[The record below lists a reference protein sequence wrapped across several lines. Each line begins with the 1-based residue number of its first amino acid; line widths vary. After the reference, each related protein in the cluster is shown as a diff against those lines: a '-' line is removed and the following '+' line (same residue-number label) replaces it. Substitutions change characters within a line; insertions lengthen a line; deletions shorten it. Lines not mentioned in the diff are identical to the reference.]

1 MTASAIEAQNW
12 AGRRW
17 LSTILFILVGQIILI
32 FWLSLH
38 QPVVTHPE
46 INAPKIFLENDDIMN
61 RLALNNPAQFAL
73 ANRNGFSGG
82 AWLQTPALEYD
93 SPEWTEPARPLEMS
107 VANLGSALKE
117 HAQFDSIGMFET
129 ASAPEPQLEPVA
141 PLPDLP
147 ARSTLV
153 VEGELA
159 RRPLLSAF
167 KLESWPAGD
176 ILSNTVVQI
185 GVDRGGSVFSAVLPD
200 GPKDSKEGKAVDAYA
215 LDIARVAR
223 FQPLP
228 RIDFDHPDS
237 SDSNLQWGRLVFRW
251 RTIALP
257 ATNSTA
263 TNP

>member
-1 MTASAIEAQNW
+1 MTATTLETQTW
-12 AGRRW
+12 TGRRW
-17 LSTILFILVGQIILI
+17 LATILVVMSGQIILI

-38 QPVVTHPE
+38 QPMIVHPA
-46 INAPKIFLENDDIMN
+46 INEPEVFLANDDIME
-61 RLALNNPAQFAL
+61 RLALSNPAQFAL

-93 SPEWTEPARPLEMS
+93 SPEWTEPPRPLLLS
-107 VANLGSALKE
+107 VEKLGSALKE
-117 HAQFDSIGMFET
+117 RAQSDLAGIFET
-129 ASAPEPQLEPVA
+129 ASVPEPQLEPIA

-159 RRPLLSAF
+159 RRPLLSVF

-185 GVDRGGSVFSAVLPD
+185 GVDQDGTVFSAVLPD

-215 LDIARVAR
+215 LNLARTAH

-228 RIDFDHPDS
+228 RTDFDRPDR
-237 SDSNLQWGRLVFRW
+237 SDSGLQWGRLVFHW
-251 RTIALP
+251 RTIPLL
-257 ATNSTA
+257 ATNSTVA
-263 TNP
+263 NP